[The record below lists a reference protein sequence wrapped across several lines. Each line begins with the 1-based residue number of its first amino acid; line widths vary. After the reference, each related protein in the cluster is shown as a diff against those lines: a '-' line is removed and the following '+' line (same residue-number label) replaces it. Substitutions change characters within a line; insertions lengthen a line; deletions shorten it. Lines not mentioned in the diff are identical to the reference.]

1 MIRVYAAIGIL
12 IGAGLLLGA
21 IYQMGRSDEKA
32 KVAARDNRELVE
44 QIKDRSL
51 IDDQVNRM
59 SPADLCRQLD
69 GVLVDGKCQ

>member
-1 MIRVYAAIGIL
+1 MIRVYAVIGIL

-21 IYQMGRSDEKA
+21 IYQTGRSDEKA
-32 KVAARDNRELVE
+32 KAIARDNRELVE

-51 IDDQVNRM
+51 IDDQVNSM